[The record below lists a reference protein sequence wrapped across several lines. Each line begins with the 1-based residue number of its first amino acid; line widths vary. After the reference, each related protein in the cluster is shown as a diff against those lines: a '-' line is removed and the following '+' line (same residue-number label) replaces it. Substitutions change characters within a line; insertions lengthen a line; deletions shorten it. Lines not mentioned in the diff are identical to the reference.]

1 MRLVSSTYLPSKK
14 ILVLIAVIVVAG
26 VGAWLI
32 TSDGSNSDGSALIG
46 TQAED
51 SVSANERDTDND
63 GLADWEEA
71 LWNTDKNDPDTDG
84 DGDEDGDEVKDGRHP
99 KIAGPNDQV
108 NQQRVDVIYSQDAV
122 VPTNR
127 TNEAWKELLPYMA
140 SYISVTGGDKE
151 IADEKL
157 QEISEKISR
166 KAQKE
171 ADTINRKKI
180 ADLQIKNNPNF
191 QDIDTY
197 FSNTIQVL
205 GEYYATTNIDDEL
218 LIFAQATAGGS
229 IDQSKLAQ
237 LEVVATDYRVLVN
250 KLLDISV
257 PESLA
262 SIHVEVVN
270 NHLALAKAT
279 ENMAALQKDPIR
291 SMAGLKSYRE
301 LIKQKQGVMNELGRR
316 IGQEARL
323 LANSES

>member
-84 DGDEDGDEVKDGRHP
+84 DEDEDGDEVKDGRHP

>member
-1 MRLVSSTYLPSKK
+1 VSSTYLPSKR